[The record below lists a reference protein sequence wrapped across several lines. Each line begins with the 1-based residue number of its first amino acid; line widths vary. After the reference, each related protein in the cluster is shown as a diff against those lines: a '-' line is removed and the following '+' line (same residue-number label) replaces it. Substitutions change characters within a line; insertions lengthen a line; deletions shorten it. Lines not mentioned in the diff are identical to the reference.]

1 MGRSEFPWHRSGSR
15 VADGTCGETMGCLLG
30 ASVTSHLCKCRRVPS
45 RSPTL
50 AVPPRRRPAWFWLQ
64 RVRCG
69 ATLSKAS
76 SGWWEPCIF
85 TVIINKR
92 VAEAVFWK
100 SLIHHF
106 LLLLQVHEPCPVQC
120 KVENL
125 PERISEK
132 DEVICSFQYLK
143 KKKKDRI
150 LSWLKLK
157 AVFSL

>member
-1 MGRSEFPWHRSGSR
+1 MQ
-15 VADGTCGETMGCLLG
+15 AG
-30 ASVTSHLCKCRRVPS
+30 ALKEPHSS
-45 RSPTL
+45 SPTQKTPRLVL
-50 AVPPRRRPAWFWLQ
+50 AAEGKMWSNIKQSFEWMV
-64 RVRCG
+64 G
-69 ATLSKAS
+69 TLHLY
-76 SGWWEPCIF
+76 CD
-85 TVIINKR
+85 NKR

-143 KKKKDRI
+143 KKKKDRN
-150 LSWLKLK
+150 LSWMKFN
-157 AVFSL
+157 AVFSFIFDLFLCILTKSSLL